1 MNGLQEKKRIGLTAL
16 RRRLGKVQ
24 IPVALGMTLVW
35 MLLFNAFRLRP
46 ESLGLLVLGFL
57 VSVVIMLVFP
67 LPPIS
72 PGFRFRPL
80 HLLRL
85 LVYMLARMAW
95 ASFRVTVQT
104 FTPGHVHSSVVEVRL
119 RTDSD
124 LMQVCVS
131 IASSII
137 PGSVIVEVGQPDRTL
152 YVHVLGAD
160 DDSSIER
167 GREDVLHLEER
178 IVMALG
184 TREDVA
190 ALRTGESSRGGE
202 RGRP

>member
-24 IPVALGMTLVW
+24 LPVALGMTLVW
-35 MLLFNAFRLRP
+35 MLLFDAFQLRR

-57 VSVVIMLVFP
+57 VSVMIMLLFP
-67 LPPIS
+67 LPPIT

-80 HLLRL
+80 YLLRL
-85 LVYMLARMAW
+85 LVYILARMVS

-104 FTPGHVHSSVVEVRL
+104 FTPGRVHSSVVEVRL

-124 LMQVCVS
+124 LMQVCVA

-137 PGSVIVEVGQPDRTL
+137 PGSVIVEVGQPDRAL

-160 DDSSIER
+160 DDSSIEQ

-190 ALRTGESSRGGE
+190 ALRTGESVLGE
-202 RGRP
+202 GRGRP